1 MSRFG
6 DRIPSGVTLTRLDLT
21 EATTKATEWL
31 REQQNDPEVRA
42 EFGTDANSA
51 AVEVGGVLYVLCEEG
66 VGQEVTD
73 EQPLVLEIYSR
84 KANSF
89 GIMPVATSTL
99 TPAEVRA
106 LMTGEQV
113 RLEDFV
119 RRFGARLEANYSLW
133 ANRLNP
139 ARNAVQ
145 SLS

>member
-1 MSRFG
+1 MNR
-6 DRIPSGVTLTRLDLT
+6 DRIPSGVVLTRLDLT
-21 EATTKATEWL
+21 KATEDATAWL
-31 REQQNDPEVRA
+31 REQQGDPEVRA
-42 EFGTDANSA
+42 EFGTEANSA

-66 VGQEVTD
+66 VGQQVTAT
-73 EQPLVLEIYSR
+73 EPLRLSIYSR

-89 GIMPVATSTL
+89 GIMPVAESRMDE
-99 TPAEVRA
+99 AEVRA

-113 RLEDFV
+113 ALEDFI

-139 ARNAVQ
+139 ARSAAQ